1 MKYEQLPTEYKY
13 DTLADAMYAREV
25 EYFHYDFDRKN
36 FEHLLANATD
46 NEFAA
51 NVAERLDSTRK
62 QMGNVEAVVEAL
74 KAQIDDA
81 DAYAAACIAD
91 PQQSLQGLP
100 KRVHGGYVTCG
111 PPSAEIDRELVLAS
125 MSPQVRNELLDRYST
140 TTLFELP

>member
-13 DTLADAMYAREV
+13 DVLADAMYAREV

-81 DAYAAACIAD
+81 DAYAAAVERVTA
-91 PQQSLQGLP
+91 
-100 KRVHGGYVTCG
+100 KRKAKE
-111 PPSAEIDRELVLAS
+111 AEG
-125 MSPQVRNELLDRYST
+125 
-140 TTLFELP
+140 

>member
-1 MKYEQLPTEYKY
+1 MQYEQLPTEYKY

-62 QMGNVEAVVEAL
+62 QMSNVMGVVNAL
-74 KAQIDDA
+74 RSQIDDA
-81 DAYAAACIAD
+81 DAYAAAVERVTA
-91 PQQSLQGLP
+91 
-100 KRVHGGYVTCG
+100 KRKAKESEG
-111 PPSAEIDRELVLAS
+111 
-125 MSPQVRNELLDRYST
+125 
-140 TTLFELP
+140 

>member
-1 MKYEQLPTEYKY
+1 MKYEQLPNEYKY

-51 NVAERLDSTRK
+51 NVAERLDTTRK
-62 QMGNVEAVVEAL
+62 QMGNVKAVVEAL

-81 DAYAAACIAD
+81 DAYAAAVERVTA
-91 PQQSLQGLP
+91 
-100 KRVHGGYVTCG
+100 KRKAKE
-111 PPSAEIDRELVLAS
+111 AEG
-125 MSPQVRNELLDRYST
+125 
-140 TTLFELP
+140 

>member
-1 MKYEQLPTEYKY
+1 MQYEQLSAEYKY

-51 NVAERLDSTRK
+51 NVAERLDATRK
-62 QMGNVEAVVEAL
+62 QMGNVAAVVEAL

-81 DAYAAACIAD
+81 DAYAAAVERVTA
-91 PQQSLQGLP
+91 
-100 KRVHGGYVTCG
+100 KRKAKE
-111 PPSAEIDRELVLAS
+111 AEG
-125 MSPQVRNELLDRYST
+125 
-140 TTLFELP
+140 

>member
-1 MKYEQLPTEYKY
+1 MNYEQLPTEYKY

-51 NVAERLDSTRK
+51 NIAERLDATRK
-62 QMGNVEAVVEAL
+62 QMSNVKAVVEAL

-81 DAYAAACIAD
+81 DAYAAAVERVTA
-91 PQQSLQGLP
+91 
-100 KRVHGGYVTCG
+100 KRKAKE
-111 PPSAEIDRELVLAS
+111 AEG
-125 MSPQVRNELLDRYST
+125 
-140 TTLFELP
+140 